1 MVSKAKKSTRKPR
14 ATKAKKT
21 TPTPSLAP
29 AAPTTVSTKAVDKV
43 TSKTAAKTAAK
54 TATKDESTLADA
66 FVHVLGQLTSLRSQL
81 THITGQVRVLAKRA
95 DRELRA
101 AQKAS
106 RKRSSKSGTRAPS
119 GFVKPTRISKELA
132 AFLGKDWGTEMAR
145 TQVTRE
151 INAYIRAHNLQ
162 DPKNGRRILADT
174 KLRKLLKLQKSDE
187 LTYFNLQRYMSPHFA
202 KASATKALA
211 AAAAAAEAAKVV
223 AAKSS

>member
-1 MVSKAKKSTRKPR
+1 MAKKTVAKKTKTTK
-14 ATKAKKT
+14 ATKATKASK
-21 TPTPSLAP
+21 TPTPSKK
-29 AAPTTVSTKAVDKV
+29 AAPVQAEPKP
-43 TSKTAAKTAAK
+43 
-54 TATKDESTLADA
+54 LGDA
-66 FVHVLGQLTSLRSQL
+66 FAELLTQVSVLRSQL
-81 THITGQVRVLAKRA
+81 TALTGQVRSLQKRTE
-95 DRELRA
+95 RELRA
-101 AQKAS
+101 AQKATK
-106 RKRSSKSGTRAPS
+106 KRQKAKGNRAPS

-202 KASATKALA
+202 KATAKAA
-211 AAAAAAEAAKVV
+211 P
-223 AAKSS
+223 KSS